1 MKTHVAK
8 CSMLIRVPV
17 DKVFRAFVD
26 PETITQFWLES
37 TTGPLAEGAR
47 VTWRFL
53 VPGATDTV
61 TVTAFEDRK
70 RIGFDW
76 SDGISV
82 DMRFEAAGE
91 KLTKLAVA
99 ATGFRGEGAEAS
111 AIGATEG
118 FAIVLCDLKTLLEGG
133 RSAGLVRD
141 KARLIEADA
150 GRGGGDGS

>member
-1 MKTHVAK
+1 MKIHTAK
-8 CSMLIRVPV
+8 CSMLINVPV
-17 DKVFRAFVD
+17 DTVFRAFVD
-26 PETITQFWLES
+26 PQTITRFWLES

-70 RIGFDW
+70 HIGFDW
-76 SDGISV
+76 SDGTGV
-82 DMRFEAAGE
+82 DMRFDAHGE
-91 KLTKLAVA
+91 KVTKLAIE
-99 ATGFRGEGAEAS
+99 ATGFRGEGGEAS

-118 FAIVLCDLKTLLEGG
+118 FAIVLCDLKTLLETG

-141 KARLIEADA
+141 KARLIEADCVASA
-150 GRGGGDGS
+150 GTTP